1 MGVRAGLERG
11 GLTVCAEV
19 SNAEDAV
26 EAALRER
33 PDVCLLDIQMPG
45 SGISAARQITQEL
58 EDTVVVMLT
67 VSSGD
72 RELFESL
79 RAGASGYLLKET
91 DIERLP
97 DLVRAAADGNALLPP
112 RLVARLVDEFRRGG
126 RRRYIARPHRPS
138 VELTSREYEVLEL
151 LDTGLTP
158 ADVAN
163 RLLLSKVT
171 VRRHISSAI
180 KKLGVP
186 SRDDAV
192 RLATGVQ
199 GTEHSWSAT

>member
-11 GLTVCAEV
+11 GLNVCAEV
-19 SNAEDAV
+19 SNAEEAV

-33 PDVCLLDIQMPG
+33 PDVCLLDINMPG
-45 SGISAARQITQEL
+45 NGIWAAKRITEEL

-67 VSSGD
+67 VYCGSQ
-72 RELFESL
+72 ELFEAL

-91 DIERLP
+91 DIEELP
-97 DLVRAAADGNALLPP
+97 DLVRDAADGKAPMAP
-112 RLVARLVDEFRRGG
+112 SLVGRLVDELRRRGQ
-126 RRRYIARPHRPS
+126 RRYIARPHRPS
-138 VELTSREYEVLEL
+138 VELTSRELEVLDL
-151 LDTGLTP
+151 LRAGLTP
-158 ADVAN
+158 TDVAD

-171 VRRHISSAI
+171 VRRHIASAI
-180 KKLGVP
+180 KKLGVS

-199 GTEHSWSAT
+199 EIEHSWSAT